1 MLDLNDLSLFHTVAF
16 HKGFS
21 AAARA
26 SGVPKATLSKRVAHL
41 EEKLGVRLLERTTR
55 SMRLTQVG
63 LDVYEQVEAMLVN
76 AKSAADAAAQAQ
88 SEPNGVV
95 RVACPQGLIQDLVID
110 LLPVFLRLY
119 PKVRVQLKIINRRAD
134 IVEDGVDV
142 ALRARMRLDADP
154 NLIMRKFAETRS
166 ILVTS
171 PALLGDLRS
180 PLTIESLSTLPTL
193 TQFEERGEVLW
204 DLVGPDGEA
213 RQVSHRP
220 RLMCTSFD
228 VLRASA
234 AAGAGVTL
242 LPDFVAAPALASGD
256 LVHILPD
263 WQSPASTLHAVFS
276 SKRGLAPAVR
286 VWLDFLASEIPQKVA
301 KA

>member
-1 MLDLNDLSLFHTVAF
+1 MLDLNDLSLFHTVAL

-76 AKSAADAAAQAQ
+76 ARSAADAAAQAQ

-142 ALRARMRLDADP
+142 A
-154 NLIMRKFAETRS
+154 
-166 ILVTS
+166 
-171 PALLGDLRS
+171 
-180 PLTIESLSTLPTL
+180 
-193 TQFEERGEVLW
+193 
-204 DLVGPDGEA
+204 
-213 RQVSHRP
+213 
-220 RLMCTSFD
+220 
-228 VLRASA
+228 
-234 AAGAGVTL
+234 
-242 LPDFVAAPALASGD
+242 
-256 LVHILPD
+256 
-263 WQSPASTLHAVFS
+263 
-276 SKRGLAPAVR
+276 
-286 VWLDFLASEIPQKVA
+286 
-301 KA
+301 